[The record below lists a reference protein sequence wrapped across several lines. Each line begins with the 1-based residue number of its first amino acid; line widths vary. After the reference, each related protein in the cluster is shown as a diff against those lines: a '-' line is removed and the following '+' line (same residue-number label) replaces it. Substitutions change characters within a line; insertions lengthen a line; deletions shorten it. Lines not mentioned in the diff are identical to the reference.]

1 MRSREVERWRG
12 WKRISYLLNF
22 SASQL
27 INFIMTTIAL
37 TGKGGTG
44 KTTVSALIVR
54 WLVENGPSPVLAV
67 DADSNANL
75 NEVLGVS
82 CSATVGGIREETRV
96 RTQSGTMAAGLSKQQ
111 FLETRINQALVESQG
126 FDLIVMGRP
135 EGPGCYCFANN
146 VLRDVLAKIS
156 RNYPSIVVDCEAGL
170 EHLSRR
176 TLLEV
181 DWLLTVSDPSVR
193 GLRTAR
199 RVSEVAEEMKTRVR
213 RKALI
218 VNRLAGGPPE
228 MTEAQN
234 AAIGESGFERVFMLP
249 SDDDVLRMDE
259 NGGTM
264 KEISQTSGIYK
275 GVSKMMEQL
284 REQ

>member
-1 MRSREVERWRG
+1 
-12 WKRISYLLNF
+12 
-22 SASQL
+22 
-27 INFIMTTIAL
+27 MTIIAL

-82 CSATVGGIREETRV
+82 YSATVGGIREETRV

-181 DWLLTVSDPSVR
+181 DWLLTVSDPSIR

-234 AAIGESGFERVFMLP
+234 AAIGKSGFERVFMLP

-264 KEISQTSGIYK
+264 KEISQKSGIYK

-284 REQ
+284 RKQ